1 MLNKYS
7 NKQLLLFLILDFLL
21 GCLVLVLYIFK
32 LIPEVVFIV
41 GLFILLMIFSTFS
54 SALMQRKLIK
64 KMNNKKRGQ
73 NINFV
78 DKLEFKNPLKELKLN
93 YGKVELY
100 LENKVLYSLIKV
112 DDPVIFFSDEQQKAT
127 YNVDSKKYNKA
138 IQFYIFDTL
147 DDNLF
152 RKISIFNYQAKNFY
166 VASFIVDYEE
176 KVFFQTDKVEPNND
190 YKEIYNNFINI
201 ISN

>member
-7 NKQLLLFLILDFLL
+7 NKQIVLFLILDFIL
-21 GCLVLVLYIFK
+21 GCSVLVLYIFK

-41 GLFILLMIFSTFS
+41 GLFILLMVFSTFS
-54 SALMQRKLIK
+54 SALMQRKLLK
-64 KMNNKKRGQ
+64 KMNNKKKGQ
-73 NINFV
+73 NIKFT
-78 DKLEFKNPLKELKLN
+78 DKLEFKNPLKEFKLN

-112 DDPVIFFSDEQQKAT
+112 EDPVIFFSDEQQKSSF
-127 YNVDSKKYNKA
+127 NIDSKKYNKA

-166 VASFIVDYEE
+166 VASFIVDYNE
-176 KVFFQTDKVEPNND
+176 KVFYQTDNVKPNEE
-190 YKEIYNNFINI
+190 YKELYQNFIKLI
-201 ISN
+201 IE

>member
-7 NKQLLLFLILDFLL
+7 NKQLLLFLVLDFLL
-21 GCLVLVLYIFK
+21 GCSVLILYIFK

-41 GLFILLMIFSTFS
+41 GLFILLMVFSTIS
-54 SALMQRKLIK
+54 SALMQRKLLK

-73 NINFV
+73 NINFSTE
-78 DKLEFKNPLKELKLN
+78 LEFKNPLKEFKLN

-112 DDPVIFFSDEQQKAT
+112 EDPVIFFSDEQQKQT
-127 YNVDSKKYNKA
+127 YNIDSKKYNKA

-166 VASFIVDYEE
+166 VASFIIDYNE
-176 KVFFQTDKVEPNND
+176 KVFYQTDNVKPNEE
-190 YKEIYNNFINI
+190 YKDLYDNFIKLI
-201 ISN
+201 TL

>member
-1 MLNKYS
+1 MLNKYT
-7 NKQLLLFLILDFLL
+7 NKQLVLFLILDFLL
-21 GCLVLVLYIFK
+21 GISVLVLYIFR

-54 SALMQRKLIK
+54 SALMQRKLLK
-64 KMNNKKRGQ
+64 KMNNKKKGQ
-73 NINFV
+73 KITFTN
-78 DKLEFKNPLKELKLN
+78 KLEFENPYKEFKLN

-112 DDPVIFFSDEQQKAT
+112 EDPIIFFSDEQQKAT
-127 YNVDSKKYNKA
+127 YNIDSKKYNKA

-166 VASFIVDYEE
+166 VASFIVDYNE
-176 KVFFQTDKVEPNND
+176 KVFYQTDNVKPNEEYKVVYD
-190 YKEIYNNFINI
+190 NFIKLI
-201 ISN
+201 GK

>member
-7 NKQLLLFLILDFLL
+7 NKQLLLFLVLDFLL
-21 GCLVLVLYIFK
+21 GCSVLILYIFK

-41 GLFILLMIFSTFS
+41 GLFILLMVFSTIS
-54 SALMQRKLIK
+54 SALMQRKLLK

-73 NINFV
+73 NINFSNE
-78 DKLEFKNPLKELKLN
+78 LEFKNPLKEFKLN

-112 DDPVIFFSDEQQKAT
+112 EDPVIFFSDEQQKQT
-127 YNVDSKKYNKA
+127 YNIDSKKYNKA

-166 VASFIVDYEE
+166 VASFIIDYNE
-176 KVFFQTDKVEPNND
+176 KVFYQTDNVKPNEE
-190 YKEIYNNFINI
+190 YKDLYDNFIKLI
-201 ISN
+201 TL